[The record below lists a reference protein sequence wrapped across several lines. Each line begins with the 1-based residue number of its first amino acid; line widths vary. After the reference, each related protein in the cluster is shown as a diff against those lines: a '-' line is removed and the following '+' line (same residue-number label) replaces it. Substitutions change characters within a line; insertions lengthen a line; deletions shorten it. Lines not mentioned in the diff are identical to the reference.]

1 MSTLFVIIKSLSL
14 SLAYILL
21 HAWSFPTITS
31 SAGVK
36 LLSTLTYS
44 PQLLLLG
51 ESPRR
56 KEREEEETDQ

>member
-1 MSTLFVIIKSLSL
+1 MLPSRQEESGAKLGT
-14 SLAYILL
+14 YIRL
-21 HAWSFPTITS
+21 HASSFPTITS

-51 ESPRR
+51 ESPGR